1 MNIATQLGLDDLDS
15 GLLADATARWPS
27 WAIEYP
33 VLAPAGGPAQL
44 RAWLLAAP
52 GQQRNEVLCALA
64 QLSTDQADE
73 GLAAAAA
80 LMWALIPGAARI
92 ALRLRSASP
101 VIEELVAAQLW
112 LEVRTLTDRAGDRLA
127 ANILARVAKGVIRDL
142 GLTSPHDRAWE
153 QTVLVD
159 PHANQLL
166 ELPAPAEDPPPAVEL
181 RHLLASAHRDRV
193 ITGDDVHLLV
203 RLARESDHD
212 GSRPSARSGLLS
224 EPATA
229 RIGRDE
235 HISARHVR
243 RRARRA
249 MDAIARAYT
258 PEGAPA

>member
-15 GLLADATARWPS
+15 GPLAEARSRWPS
-27 WAIEYP
+27 WAVEYP
-33 VLAPAGGPAQL
+33 VLAPVRGPAQL
-44 RAWLLAAP
+44 RAWLTTAS

-64 QLSTDQADE
+64 QLSTDRADA

-142 GLTSPHDRAWE
+142 GLRSPHDRAWE
-153 QTVLVD
+153 RTVLVD

-166 ELPAPAEDPPPAVEL
+166 QLPAPAEDPSPGVEL
-181 RHLLASAHRDRV
+181 RHLLVSAHRDRV
-193 ITGDDVHLLV
+193 VTGDDVELLV
-203 RLARESDHD
+203 RLARESDQD

-224 EPATA
+224 EPVTA
-229 RIGRDE
+229 RIGREE
-235 HISARHVR
+235 HMSARHVR

-249 MDAIARAYT
+249 MEAIARAYT
-258 PEGAPA
+258 AEGAPA